1 MRSVPPAS
9 ESVSEGEDCQN
20 QKDSDNDN
28 DNNSNKGS
36 DAVNSGNEKESD
48 SEDDSQNA
56 NSSGDDEIEIL
67 SSGDDSQD
75 SLEKPIAENV
85 SVKDEKNLALHTEVD
100 LKTEEAVPPNPTTVK
115 NETATVSLK
124 EELIKESFTEGGD
137 MDVLRNDVD
146 NASSEVSQPINGV
159 EKIENKETK
168 EEVKEQ
174 KFKLNVRSFNDLAGP
189 SPINLINMPPPGQ
202 MDGPPN
208 YLSQNGAPF
217 PPPFISIPC
226 DVCGLQ
232 FDSSELLNDHK
243 VAMKHFKC
251 SFKECELLMISS
263 QHEFQEHQRIIHNI
277 MPSPVQQLAH
287 QVMIKIIM
295 LL

>member
-1 MRSVPPAS
+1 M
-9 ESVSEGEDCQN
+9 
-20 QKDSDNDN
+20 
-28 DNNSNKGS
+28 
-36 DAVNSGNEKESD
+36 
-48 SEDDSQNA
+48 
-56 NSSGDDEIEIL
+56 
-67 SSGDDSQD
+67 
-75 SLEKPIAENV
+75 
-85 SVKDEKNLALHTEVD
+85 D
-100 LKTEEAVPPNPTTVK
+100 LKTEEVIPPNPTMVK

-124 EELIKESFTEGGD
+124 EELIKESYAEGGD
-137 MDVLRNDVD
+137 MDVLKHDVD
-146 NASSEVSQPINGV
+146 NANPEVSQPLNGI
-159 EKIENKETK
+159 EKKETK

-189 SPINLINMPPPGQ
+189 RPVNLINMPPPGQ

-208 YLSQNGAPF
+208 YLSQNGAAPF

-251 SFKECELLMISS
+251 SFKECELLIISS

-287 QVMIKIIM
+287 QVILQLIM
-295 LL
+295 F